1 MKVTNY
7 EIEELING
15 INSIPPQKIKG
26 SLRMKLANIRKNI
39 NESYTMFQDE
49 MIGIK
54 KLYWEHEGDTF
65 KIEEG
70 SKDKPIYLEGKKEED
85 LKKEIGELY
94 NVKIELKINKLSQD
108 EFNSL
113 ELLDDSLMIITDM

>member
-26 SLRMKLANIRKNI
+26 SLRMKLATIRKNI